1 MAIHKKK
8 AQMRE
13 VQIFASFTGF
23 NGNMIINSDKNR
35 IM

>member
-8 AQMRE
+8 AEMKE
-13 VQIFASFTGF
+13 VNMFASFIGF
-23 NGNMIINSDKNR
+23 NGNMLINSDKNR